1 MATRINI
8 LKLMQEIHGFARIT
22 HRRPQPRPP
31 GLFLMEI
38 RAHGSSTV
46 LPKRKL
52 NIEVHM
58 PEASD
63 LPRPVKIKH
72 IKESPLPIVIA
83 QDDQS
88 LCLDSGQ

>member
-38 RAHGSSTV
+38 RSHGSSTG

-52 NIEVHM
+52 NIEVHT
-58 PEASD
+58 PDAAE
-63 LPRPVKIKH
+63 LPRPVKINH
-72 IKESPLPIVIA
+72 IKESPLPVVVVPA
-83 QDDQS
+83 HRS
-88 LCLDSGQ
+88 LCLDSGH

>member
-38 RAHGSSTV
+38 RAHGSSGA

-52 NIEVHM
+52 NIEVYA
-58 PEASD
+58 PEPSD
-63 LPRPVKIKH
+63 LPHPVKINH
-72 IKESPLPIVIA
+72 IKESPLPVVVVPSHR
-83 QDDQS
+83 S
-88 LCLDSGQ
+88 LCLDSGH

>member
-38 RAHGSSTV
+38 RAHGPSAA
-46 LPKRKL
+46 LPRRKL
-52 NIEVHM
+52 NIRIQM
-58 PEASD
+58 PELSD
-63 LPRPVKIKH
+63 LPHPVKITHLKDG
-72 IKESPLPIVIA
+72 SMPMVIIPA
-83 QDDQS
+83 D
-88 LCLDSGQ
+88 